1 MESPTVA
8 PEQTNTTNR
17 PETAAADVEFLTGAL
32 SFEDLESLRTSQ
44 RDAFYAAMEQARQ
57 NGLSSEDAIDQANN
71 AARQVN
77 HAYLDQILQ
86 SDIGSNNSA
95 AVESIL
101 QKYSFVQMS
110 DADWYAARRDENGD
124 VVTQSGIQQL
134 EADVA
139 TLAAQLNPAE
149 VEAPAA
155 SEASIEAV
163 DPAIEAARGQLE
175 GLRDRLSTLSAKRQ
189 GRLFGEG
196 GEKYQEAD
204 QAYKEQIQKLGRLE
218 LATELADESLSETDK
233 NALVIAFLFAEQQ
246 ELRQQTTEKLK
257 GTTVGRFVEWM
268 NKGGALKRLGKGVL
282 IGAAAGVVGAGIGTA
297 AGVAGVAAL
306 GAGIATG
313 ATMAT
318 RFARGFASADA
329 RKGRGMKEL
338 GDDHAV
344 EAREN
349 AEVAENEDALARYA
363 RFFDEKFEED
373 TRNEQSKRRK
383 SVAWGLGGVA
393 LGAGIAGTA
402 AALIDTGVFDGHSV
416 RNDPVYGGLNA
427 EAQPADTTPEGDAG
441 DSDGSAEEPLDDGA
455 QESDELPAN
464 TDQDARWDEQ
474 DNAELLPDPSF
485 VIENGEGGIHFFQRI
500 GLSEAQWYSVAGELL
515 NQFPGDFYAYGS
527 DVRLSHPGQ
536 LSLEA
541 QEFIKGRFGL

>member
-1 MESPTVA
+1 MESPAVA

-17 PETAAADVEFLTGAL
+17 PETAAADVEFLTSAL
-32 SFEDLESLRTSQ
+32 SFEDLESLRTRQ
-44 RDAFYAAMEQARQ
+44 RDAFYAAMEQGRQ
-57 NGLSSEDAIDQANN
+57 NGLSSEDAIEQANN

-77 HAYLDQILQ
+77 HSYLDQILQ

-95 AVESIL
+95 AVEAVL
-101 QKYSFVQMS
+101 QKYSFAQMS
-110 DADWYAARRDENGD
+110 DADWYAARRDENGE
-124 VVTQSGIQQL
+124 VTTPSGIQQL
-134 EADVA
+134 QADVA
-139 TLAAQLNPAE
+139 ALADQLNPTAP
-149 VEAPAA
+149 EAPVAIE
-155 SEASIEAV
+155 SSVEAV
-163 DPAIEAARGQLE
+163 DPAIEAARGQLDT
-175 GLRDRLSTLSAKRQ
+175 LRDRLSTLSAKRQ

-196 GEKYQEAD
+196 GEKYEEANR
-204 QAYKEQIQKLGRLE
+204 AYKEQIQKLGRLE
-218 LATELADESLSETDK
+218 LAAELADESLSETDK

-246 ELRQQTTEKLK
+246 ELRKQTTEKLK

-268 NKGGALKRLGKGVL
+268 NKGGALKRIGKGVL
-282 IGAAAGVVGAGIGTA
+282 IGAAAGAVGAGIGAA
-297 AGVAGVAAL
+297 AGVAGVAAI

-318 RFARGFASADA
+318 RFARGFAFADA

-344 EAREN
+344 EARDTTETSDD
-349 AEVAENEDALARYA
+349 EDALARYA

-373 TRNEQSKRRK
+373 TRKEQSKRRK

-402 AALIDTGVFDGHSV
+402 AALIDTGVFEGNSV

-427 EAQPADTTPEGDAG
+427 EAQPAEVIP
-441 DSDGSAEEPLDDGA
+441 DSDTGGAEGA
-455 QESDELPAN
+455 ADEGEQATEEELPPN
-464 TDQDARWDEQ
+464 TNEDARWSEQ
-474 DNAELLPDPSF
+474 EAAELLPDPSF

-515 NQFPGDFYAYGS
+515 NQFPGDFYAYGN